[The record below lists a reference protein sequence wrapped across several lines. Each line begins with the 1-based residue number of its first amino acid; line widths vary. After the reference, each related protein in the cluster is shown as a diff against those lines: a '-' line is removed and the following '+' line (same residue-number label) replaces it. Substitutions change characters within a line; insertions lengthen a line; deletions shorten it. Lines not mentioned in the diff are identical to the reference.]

1 MSKQKQK
8 YAKED
13 SVVKIQNQYRVYLRR
28 RKFKRSLYKLMIFKN
43 IIDTRVHKEDMKLYR
58 AFEALFFN
66 ARKKVE

>member
-13 SVVKIQNQYRVYLRR
+13 SVVKIQNQYRVYLSR

-43 IIDTRVHKEDMKLYR
+43 IIDTRIHKEDMKLYR
-58 AFEALFFN
+58 AFEVLFFN